1 MCMKLTRKWSLY
13 RYNHFIKTSKIYK
26 WDPLQEL
33 CKGIEHYWYM
43 YYIFYKLLILSQ
55 TEKENLQSLHEA
67 YPIIVI
73 K

>member
-1 MCMKLTRKWSLY
+1 MCMKFTRGWSL
-13 RYNHFIKTSKIYK
+13 YNHFIKTTKIYK

-33 CKGIEHYWYM
+33 CKGIEHYW